1 MKHFNTHVH
10 NNNIDNNA
18 NDGDGDAYD
27 GKIRDKISY
36 IRLMLGRLGDIVTK
50 DDGVKIKKEL

>member
-18 NDGDGDAYD
+18 NDGDGDTYD

-36 IRLMLGRLGDIVTK
+36 IRLMLRRLGDIVTK